1 MIKQLI
7 ELHSLLTRRQRKKLH
22 RLQILVVLMAIAEL
36 ASVVSIGPFM
46 AVIGDTSQ
54 LHGDG
59 ILGQIYQFSGLSD
72 TKTFLLW
79 AGIAVLLSLT
89 IAAGISIFTV
99 WCLSIYGA
107 RVGAELST
115 RLYSHYMHQP
125 WLFHTSG
132 TSSQLTNRIAQECSR
147 VTNGIIN
154 PFMQMNA
161 RLVMAGLMSIAIL
174 IFNPGVAIAGLAVFL
189 VAYLIMYRIV
199 RRRLTINGKTIS
211 VSQSMRFKMMGEGFG
226 GIKDTL
232 VLGRQE
238 LFTKRF
244 EEASESLAQAQGKNQ
259 VYSQLPRFVMELVA
273 FGSVI
278 LLILYLLAA
287 HKGNLGTI
295 LPLLSVYALAGFKL
309 LPAFQQIY
317 SSLSMIKGNMG
328 AFEGLK
334 KDLIESAD
342 NDFCPE
348 YSKTSKEIINPKDK
362 INLNNVYFFY
372 EGKTV
377 PALKNLNAEIGVNQV
392 VGIVG
397 ASGSGKS
404 TAIDILLGL
413 ITPSKGELLIDGKP
427 LSGNGLRAWQ
437 NSLGFVP
444 QSIFLA
450 DASIRENIAFG
461 LPPELVDE
469 KRVKR
474 AASMAHLE
482 ELLLNLENGLDTKVG
497 ERGVQLSGGQR
508 QRIGIARALYH
519 DPSVLILDE
528 ATSALDGITEKLV
541 MDAIHDFAGKKTIIL
556 IAHRLSTVKQCNTI
570 FLMDQGQIIAS
581 GTYDSLYKNSD
592 IFKRMAHHS

>member
-469 KRVKR
+469 KRVKQ